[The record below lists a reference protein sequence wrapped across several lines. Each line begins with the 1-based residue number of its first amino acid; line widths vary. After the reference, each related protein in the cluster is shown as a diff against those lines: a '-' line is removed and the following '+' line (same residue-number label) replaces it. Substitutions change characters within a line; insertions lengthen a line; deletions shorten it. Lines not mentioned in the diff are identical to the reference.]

1 MPPSLS
7 RRGFVASSLAVVAA
21 AGGAEGAQAARS
33 SNPLPHGV
41 DAARIKQLLSRM
53 SLADKIAQVNIPLV
67 LPQFLHGDD
76 STDPTGTPANQEKY
90 VRGGVQVGRLKLGPG
105 GGFFGLVNESVFGSF
120 PLPDAKTPREQALRH
135 NALQKIALGT
145 ELGIPLL
152 QVSEGTHGSVGP
164 GSTVFPEGLGL
175 GATWNPALIGE
186 VYSVVATEARAVGI
200 HAVSTVM
207 AELTRDPR
215 YGRAIWSF
223 SEDPWLTSQYVAS
236 LVPALQG
243 DDLRA
248 DDAVIASLCTF
259 PLESPNIGGLEGSAV
274 ELGEREL
281 RSVHLPP
288 WRAGF
293 SAGALMTEASEQVI
307 DGISVHGS
315 PKYLTGLLREELG
328 FAGAVIGIGF
338 DGLTRDRVAAD
349 DVEAGAL
356 ALKAG
361 LDINVGWR
369 DAYLQSL
376 KTAID
381 RGLVSERL
389 LDRAVTRVLA
399 LKQVLGLFDHPYVDA
414 ERAQRIV
421 NQPSHRAIAARVAR
435 ESMVL
440 LRNEGGLLPIK
451 PGVRRLAVI
460 GPNADDAQNLLGD
473 YAAAPQLHDVPSI
486 LAGIRAVAGSRS
498 ISYAKG
504 CEVTGDD
511 RSGFAAAVKAAKQSE
526 LAIVVLGEETKGGY
540 LGART
545 NGELADVSSL
555 DLSGVQQELLEA
567 VSATGTPVVLVL
579 VNGRALS
586 VRWAAEHVPAT
597 LEAWLP
603 GEQGGQAVADVLFG
617 VAEPGGRLPVTFPR
631 SVGQL
636 PMYYNQKGSRF
647 HSEGYVDLPGSPLYP
662 FGFGLSYTTFSW
674 GKPQLTT
681 ARINRSAQTE
691 VQVEVTN
698 SGKRAGTEVVQLYV
712 TDVTASVA
720 LPEIQLKGAQM
731 VTLEP
736 GAKAT
741 VRLVVRAEDLA
752 LVNAAGSLVVE
763 PGDFDLHVGTSSTS
777 FAATLRLTVR

>member
-1 MPPSLS
+1 M
-7 RRGFVASSLAVVAA
+7 
-21 AGGAEGAQAARS
+21 
-33 SNPLPHGV
+33 
-41 DAARIKQLLSRM
+41 
-53 SLADKIAQVNIPLV
+53 
-67 LPQFLHGDD
+67 
-76 STDPTGTPANQEKY
+76 
-90 VRGGVQVGRLKLGPG
+90 
-105 GGFFGLVNESVFGSF
+105 FGSF
-120 PLPDAKTPREQALRH
+120 PLPDAKTPREQAVRH
-135 NALQKIALGT
+135 NALQKIAAGT

-152 QVSEGTHGSVGP
+152 QISEGTHGSVGP

-175 GATWNPALIGE
+175 GASWNPALIGK
-186 VYSVVATEARAVGI
+186 VFDVVGTEARAVGI
-200 HAVSTVM
+200 HTVSTVM

-223 SEDPWLTSQYVAS
+223 SEDPWLTTQYVVA
-236 LVPALQG
+236 LVAGLQG

-259 PLESPNIGGLEGSAV
+259 PVESPNTGGLEGAPI

-281 RSVHLPP
+281 RAIHLPP

-293 SAGALMTEASEQVI
+293 AAGALMTEASEQVI

-315 PKYLTGLLREELG
+315 PAYLTGLLREELG

-338 DGLTRDRVAAD
+338 DGMLQDRIAAD
-349 DVEAGAL
+349 DIEAGAL

-361 LDINVGWR
+361 LDISLGWR

-376 KTAID
+376 KTALD

-414 ERAQRIV
+414 ERAQRVV
-421 NQPSHRAIAARVAR
+421 NQPVHRAIAAQVAR

-451 PGVRRLAVI
+451 PGVRRIAVI
-460 GPNADDAQNLLGD
+460 GPNADDAENLLGD
-473 YAAAPQLHDVPSI
+473 YAASPQLHDVPSI
-486 LAGIRAVAGSRS
+486 LAGIKAVAGSRS

-504 CEVTGDD
+504 CEVTGED
-511 RSGFAAAVKAAKQSE
+511 RSGFAAAVAAAKQAE
-526 LAIVVLGEETKGGY
+526 LAIVVLGEQTKGGY

-586 VRWAAEHVPAT
+586 VRWAAEHVPAI

-603 GEQGGQAVADVLFG
+603 GEQGGHAVADVLFG
-617 VAEPGGRLPVTFPR
+617 VSEPGGRLPVTFPR

-636 PMYYNQKGSRF
+636 PMYYNQKGSRY
-647 HSEGYVDLPGSPLYP
+647 HSEGYVDGPASPLYP
-662 FGFGLSYTTFSW
+662 FGYGLSYTTFSL
-674 GKPQLTT
+674 GKPRLTA
-681 ARINRSAQTE
+681 ARISRSGQTE
-691 VQVEVTN
+691 VEVEVTN
-698 SGKRAGTEVVQLYV
+698 TGKRAGSEVVQLYV
-712 TDVTASVA
+712 TDLAASVV
-720 LPEIQLKGAQM
+720 LPEIQLKGAQK
-731 VTLEP
+731 VALEP
-736 GAKAT
+736 GARIT

-752 LVNAAGSLVVE
+752 LVDAAGTLVVE
-763 PGDFDLHVGTSSTS
+763 PGDFDLHVGTSSTA